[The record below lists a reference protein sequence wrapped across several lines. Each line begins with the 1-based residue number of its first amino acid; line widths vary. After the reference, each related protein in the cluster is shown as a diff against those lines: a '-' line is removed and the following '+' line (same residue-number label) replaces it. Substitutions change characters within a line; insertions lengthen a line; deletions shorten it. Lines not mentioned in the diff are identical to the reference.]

1 MLYLLYLRNGFIKKF
16 PLDKKKIIVGRAR
29 KSDFYIDEAFVSKE
43 HAELTVLPD
52 CIQVRDLG
60 STNGIFIDTAQ
71 VREARIGVNQW
82 FRIGYLKFFLKEG
95 NAQEFALSD
104 KIQPLF
110 NRISNVMAS
119 NNEKTT
125 AALNILYTESLV
137 EMLQIGFSI
146 EQYGNL
152 LKDAEGLLKSTLRKG
167 CLLLI
172 SRKERVIK
180 IESQWNYAKKYMP
193 DFNRIIRIK
202 NLFSEPF
209 KNYKTGSPGY
219 FSSFPVHIKHRH
231 HPQEMVLIY
240 MTDAAAPGEIM
251 DFLEGV
257 SMEISVIHSL
267 LEQSQYPLVKPE
279 EQDKGK
285 VEKAPEI
292 ITVNP
297 KMFNLLAQCKK
308 IAASNLFVLIEGET
322 GTGKELLARFIHFN
336 SRRAQGNFIALNCAA
351 IPENL
356 MENEL
361 FGHEKGAFTDA
372 AAQKKG
378 KLELASGGTLV
389 LDEIGDMPLN
399 LQAKLLRTLQ
409 EEQFYRVGGNE
420 PIKVD
425 LRIICLTNKNVKE
438 LMQQKIFREDLYY
451 RIAHVSLKVPPL
463 RERKEDIVPLINHFM
478 EIASAETGIIIK
490 GFSDKAIKAMEA
502 YDWPGNVRE
511 FENEMVKILS
521 LSEDNDIIDL
531 DMLKEEVVRFYEAV
545 NPDRWSPEKEKAYLS
560 MLLEKHRWNK
570 SLVAKELNISRTTL
584 YEKLKKHGL

>member
-16 PLDKKKIIVGRAR
+16 PLDKKKIILGRAK
-29 KSDFYIDEAFVSKE
+29 KSDFYIDETFVSKE
-43 HAELTVLPD
+43 HAELAVHPNF
-52 CIQVRDLG
+52 IRVKDLE
-60 STNGIFIDTAQ
+60 STNGVFTEAGEIKEAQID
-71 VREARIGVNQW
+71 VNQW

-95 NAQEFALSD
+95 NAEEFALSD

-110 NRISNVMAS
+110 NRISKVIAS
-119 NNEKTT
+119 NQEKTT
-125 AALNILYTESLV
+125 EALSLLYTEPLV

-152 LKDAEGLLKSTLRKG
+152 FKDADGLLKSTLKKG

-172 SRKERVIK
+172 SQKERVFK
-180 IESQWNYAKKYMP
+180 IESQWNYTPKYTP
-193 DFNRIIRIK
+193 DFNRIVKIK
-202 NLFSEPF
+202 TIFKETF
-209 KNYKTGSPGY
+209 KNFKTGNSNY
-219 FSSFPVHIKHRH
+219 FCSFPVHIKPH
-231 HPQEMVLIY
+231 HQEMALVY
-240 MTDAAAPGEIM
+240 MTNNAVSSRNI
-251 DFLEGV
+251 DFLDGLA
-257 SMEISVIHSL
+257 MEISVIHSL
-267 LEQSQYPLVKPE
+267 LEQSQRPPVK
-279 EQDKGK
+279 QVDKDKDKREK
-285 VEKAPEI
+285 VPEI

-297 KMFNLLAQCKK
+297 KMLNLLAQCKK
-308 IAASNLFVLIEGET
+308 IAGSNLFVLIEGET
-322 GTGKELLARFIHFN
+322 GTGKELLARYIHFQ
-336 SRRAQGNFIALNCAA
+336 SKRSYGNFIALNCAA

-372 AAQKKG
+372 SSQRTG

-409 EEQFYRVGGNE
+409 EGQFYRVGGNA

-438 LMQQKIFREDLYY
+438 LMEKKIFREDLYY

-478 EIASAETGIIIK
+478 EIASNQTGIIIK

-511 FENEMVKILS
+511 FENEMAKILN

-531 DMLKEEVVRFYEAV
+531 DMLKAEIVEFYEV
-545 NPDRWSPEKEKAYLS
+545 TNPAYWSPEKEKATLS
-560 MLLEKHRWNK
+560 MLLEKHKWNK

-584 YEKLKKHGL
+584 YEKLKKHGLQ

>member
-16 PLDKKKIIVGRAR
+16 PLDKKKIILGRAK
-29 KSDFYIDEAFVSKE
+29 KSDFYIDETFVSKE
-43 HAELTVLPD
+43 HAELAVHSNF
-52 CIQVRDLG
+52 IHVKDLE
-60 STNGIFIDTAQ
+60 STNGVFTEAGEIKEAQ
-71 VREARIGVNQW
+71 IEVNQW

-95 NAQEFALSD
+95 NAEEFTLSD

-110 NRISNVMAS
+110 NRISKVIAS
-119 NNEKTT
+119 NHEKTT
-125 AALNILYTESLV
+125 EALSLLYTEPLV

-152 LKDAEGLLKSTLRKG
+152 FKDADGLLKSTLKKG

-172 SRKERVIK
+172 SQKERVFK
-180 IESQWNYAKKYMP
+180 IESQWNYTPKYTP
-193 DFNRIIRIK
+193 DFNRIVKIK
-202 NLFSEPF
+202 TLFKESF
-209 KNYKTGSPGY
+209 KNFKTGNSNY
-219 FSSFPVHIKHRH
+219 FCSFPVHIKPH
-231 HPQEMVLIY
+231 HQEMVLVY
-240 MTDAAAPGEIM
+240 MTNNAVSGRTI
-251 DFLEGV
+251 DFLDGLA
-257 SMEISVIHSL
+257 MEISVIHSL
-267 LEQSQYPLVKPE
+267 LELSQRPPVKLVDK
-279 EQDKGK
+279 DKGK
-285 VEKAPEI
+285 REKVPEI

-297 KMFNLLAQCKK
+297 KMLNLLAQCKK
-308 IAASNLFVLIEGET
+308 IAGSNLFVLIEGET
-322 GTGKELLARFIHFN
+322 GTGKELLARYIHFQ
-336 SRRAQGNFIALNCAA
+336 SKRGYGNFIALNCAA

-372 AAQKKG
+372 SSQRTG

-409 EEQFYRVGGNE
+409 EGQFYRVGGNA

-438 LMQQKIFREDLYY
+438 LMEKKIFREDLYY

-463 RERKEDIVPLINHFM
+463 RDRKEDIVPLINHFM
-478 EIASAETGIIIK
+478 EIASNQTGIIIK

-511 FENEMVKILS
+511 FENEMAKILN

-531 DMLKEEVVRFYEAV
+531 DMLKAEIVEFYEAA
-545 NPDRWSPEKEKAYLS
+545 NPDYWNPEKEKAILS
-560 MLLEKHRWNK
+560 MLLEKHKWNK

>member
-16 PLDKKKIIVGRAR
+16 PLDKKKIILGRSK

-43 HAELTVLPD
+43 HAEIAVHPGF
-52 CIQVRDLG
+52 IHIKDLG
-60 STNGIFIDTAQ
+60 STNGILTEAGEIKDAQ
-71 VREARIGVNQW
+71 LGVNHW

-95 NAQEFALSD
+95 NAEEFTLSG

-110 NRISNVMAS
+110 NRISNAIAGKE
-119 NNEKTT
+119 EKTIE
-125 AALNILYTESLV
+125 ALSILYTESLV

-152 LKDAEGLLKSTLRKG
+152 FTDAEGLLKSTLKKG

-172 SRKERVIK
+172 SQKERVLK
-180 IESQWNYAKKYMP
+180 VESQWNYSKKHMP
-193 DFNRIIRIK
+193 DFNRIVK
-202 NLFSEPF
+202 MKTLFKETF
-209 KNYKTGSPGY
+209 KNNNIRNSSY
-219 FSSFPVHIKHRH
+219 FCSFPVQIKHH
-231 HPQEMVLIY
+231 HQEMVLIY
-240 MTDAAAPGEIM
+240 ITDIKVTDIII
-251 DFLEGV
+251 DFLEGLA
-257 SMEISVIHSL
+257 MEISVIHSL
-267 LEQSQYPLVKPE
+267 LEQSQHPSAKQVDKA
-279 EQDKGK
+279 KGK
-285 VEKAPEI
+285 REKVPEI
-292 ITVNP
+292 ITVNA
-297 KMFNLLAQCKK
+297 KMLNLLAQCKK
-308 IAASNLFVLIEGET
+308 IATSNLFVLIEGET
-322 GTGKELLARFIHFN
+322 GTGKELLARFIHFQ
-336 SRRAQGNFIALNCAA
+336 SRRSYGNFIALNCAA

-372 AAQKKG
+372 TSQREG

-409 EEQFYRVGGNE
+409 EGQFYRVGGNA

-438 LMQQKIFREDLYY
+438 LMQKKVFREDLYY

-478 EIASAETGIIIK
+478 EIASNTTGIIIK

-511 FENEMVKILS
+511 FENEMAKILN

-531 DMLKEEVVRFYEAV
+531 DMLKGEIVDFYEATS
-545 NPDRWSPEKEKAYLS
+545 PDYWSPEKEKANLS
-560 MLLEKHRWNK
+560 MLLEKHKWNK